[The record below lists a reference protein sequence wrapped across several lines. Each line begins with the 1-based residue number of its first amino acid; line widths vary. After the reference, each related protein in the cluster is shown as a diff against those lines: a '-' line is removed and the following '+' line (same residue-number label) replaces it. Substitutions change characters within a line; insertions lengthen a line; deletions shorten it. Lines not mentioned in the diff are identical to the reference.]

1 MISFKRIS
9 FAILALL
16 LFAISANAQTL
27 TRAQEGLRTKN
38 VQLLAITD
46 ATIVPEPGKVLN
58 NATIIIRNGRIEAVG
73 TNVSIPAGAD
83 VRNGAGLWIYPAFVE
98 AYSDAG
104 IPKPSRGGN
113 RGEGGEAQQ
122 QSSRGAKYWNEAI
135 KPEQN
140 AADVISIDEKTAGDF
155 KKAGFAAIH
164 VNSMDGIMRGNSAL
178 VLAKPGSAQEIL
190 LKNNVA
196 QWFSFKKGS
205 ARNDYPSSLM
215 GVIALI
221 RQALSDADWYGKS
234 HAAFGKNSSQEMP
247 ELNLSLQALS
257 DVLKNNSPII
267 FETGDDPYSITR
279 AANIVK
285 DASLKNVFYK
295 GSGYEYQRL
304 ANVAALKPTLILPV
318 NFPQTPDVGSPDRA
332 IDISLAELMHWDAA
346 PSNPYLLDSAG
357 VQFAFTTNGLKD
369 KSELFK
375 NIRKAIE
382 RGLDPADALAALTT
396 IPAIIC
402 HSENLVGTLSNGK
415 LANMVVTNGELFK
428 SETAIQSVFVVGE
441 EEVFQ
446 KSPLADVRGKW
457 TVTPETLLPK
467 ISINIEGKATSPSA
481 GIAIDSAEMNSLK
494 KPNVERS
501 PELKPNDIGR
511 EEEAQADDSLQ
522 ISKPFSQSQNPQS
535 GFKTST
541 NLSLSGSLVNFT
553 VKGDTLGFPGVIR
566 FTGTMDSTIAR
577 GKFYMP
583 NGGEYRWTAVRDSAF
598 KEKTE
603 KKTEKVLKTENLNLV
618 YPFGPFGMAEAPK
631 QRSVLFKNAT
641 VWTSAQAGVLK
652 ETDVVINNGKI
663 AAIGR
668 NLGNAP
674 VDTII
679 DATGKHITPGIID
692 EHSHIAITGGVN
704 EGSHA
709 NTAEVRIGDVLD
721 PDDVNIY
728 RQLSGG
734 VTASHLLHGSA
745 NPVGGQLQFIK
756 LRWGA
761 DADGL
766 KFQNVDPTIKF
777 ALGENVKQ
785 SNWGDDNVTR
795 YPQTRMGVEEIM
807 RDGFRAALEYEKA
820 FKNYNLLSDS
830 GKQNATPPRKDYQL
844 ETMLEIIRGKRL
856 IHCHSYVQSE
866 ILMLMR
872 VAEEFGFKVKTFTHI
887 LEGYKVASEMAKH
900 GVSASTFADWW
911 AYKFEV
917 YDAIPQNAGIMHETG
932 VLVSI
937 NSDDAEMARRLNQ
950 EAAKS
955 VKYSNVP
962 EEDALKM
969 VTINAARQMNVQD
982 RTGSLE
988 LGKDA
993 DVVVW
998 SGHPLSN
1005 MSRVE
1010 QTYVD
1015 GRLYFSIAQDRK
1027 LRERDAKLR
1036 AELEQKALNGISA
1049 GETPARGPQR
1059 MMKKLEHCNDKED
1072 GAFGIE
1078 HE

>member
-1 MISFKRIS
+1 MLSFKRIS
-9 FAILALL
+9 LAILALL
-16 LFAISANAQTL
+16 FSVNIADSQTL

-38 VQLLAITD
+38 VQLLAITN
-46 ATIVPEPGKVLN
+46 ATIIPEPGKILN

-73 TNVSIPAGAD
+73 AGIEIPKGAD
-83 VRNGAGLWIYPAFVE
+83 VRDGKGLWIYPAFVE

-104 IPKPSRGGN
+104 MPKPKRGG
-113 RGEGGEAQQ
+113 GDEGQAQP
-122 QSSRGAKYWNEAI
+122 SNSRGAKYWNEAI
-135 KPEQN
+135 KPEQS
-140 AADVISIDEKTAGDF
+140 AADIISIDEKTADDF

-164 VNSMDGIMRGNSAL
+164 VNSMDGVMRGASAL
-178 VLAKPGSAQEIL
+178 VLAKTGSTQEIL
-190 LKNNVA
+190 LKNNVS

-205 ARNDYPSSLM
+205 SRTEYPESLM

-221 RQALSDADWYGKS
+221 RQTLIDADWYSKS
-234 HAAFGKNSSQEMP
+234 HSAFDKNSSQIMP
-247 ELNLSLQALS
+247 EVNVSLQALT
-257 DVLKNNSPII
+257 DALKSNSPII
-267 FETGDDPYSITR
+267 FETQDDPYSITR
-279 AANIVK
+279 AANLVK
-285 DASLKNVFYK
+285 EFSLKNVFYK

-304 ANVAALKPTLILPV
+304 ANVAALKPTLILPL
-318 NFPQTPDVGSPDRA
+318 NFPATPDVGSPDRA
-332 IDISLAELMHWDAA
+332 MDISLAELMHWDAA
-346 PSNPYLLDSAG
+346 PSNPYLMDSAG
-357 VQFAFTTNGLKD
+357 VTFAFTASGLKD
-369 KSELFK
+369 KSDLFK

-382 RGLDPADALAALTT
+382 RGLEPETALAALTT

-402 HSENLVGTLSNGK
+402 HAENLVGTLSKGK
-415 LANMVVTNGELFK
+415 LANMIVTNGELFK
-428 SETAIQSVFVVGE
+428 SETVIQSMFLAGE
-441 EEVFQ
+441 EDIFQ
-446 KSPLADVRGKW
+446 KSALADVRGKW
-457 TVTPETLLPK
+457 TVTPERILPK
-467 ISINIEGKATSPSA
+467 LSINIDGKATSPSA
-481 GIAIDSAEMNSLK
+481 GIAIDSVTMNSFK
-494 KPNVERS
+494 KPNIERS

-511 EEEAQADDSLQ
+511 EEEAQQADSLK
-522 ISKPFSQSQNPQS
+522 ISNPVLKSTQLG
-535 GFKTST
+535 GFKSST
-541 NLSLSGSLVNFT
+541 NLSLNGSLVNFT
-553 VKGDTLGFPGVIR
+553 VKGDTLGLPGVIR
-566 FTGTMDSTIAR
+566 FTGTMDSTTGR
-577 GKFYMP
+577 GKFYLP
-583 NGGEYRWTAVRDSAF
+583 NGEEYAWTAVRDSAF
-598 KEKTE
+598 KEKDVA
-603 KKTEKVLKTENLNLV
+603 KKDEKVLKAVKPQLV
-618 YPFGPFGMAEAPK
+618 YPFGPYGLKEMPK
-631 QRSVLFKNAT
+631 ARTVLLKNAT
-641 VWTSAQAGVLK
+641 VWTSAAAGVLQ

-663 AAIGR
+663 AAIGK
-668 NLGNAP
+668 NLGNTPA
-674 VDTII
+674 DTVI

-734 VTASHLLHGSA
+734 VTSSHLLHGSA

-785 SNWGDDNVTR
+785 SNWGDQAVTR

-807 RDGFRAALEYEKA
+807 RDGFRAALEYEKS
-820 FKNYNLLSDS
+820 FKNYNSLSDS
-830 GKQNATPPRKDYQL
+830 GKQNSTPPRKDIQL
-844 ETMLEIIRGKRL
+844 ETMLEIIRGKRF

-872 VAEEFGFKVKTFTHI
+872 VAEDFGFKVKTFTHI

-900 GVSASTFADWW
+900 GAMASTFADWW

-932 VLVSI
+932 VVVSI

-950 EAAKS
+950 EAAKAA
-955 VKYSNVP
+955 KYSAVP

-988 LGKDA
+988 VGKDA
-993 DVVVW
+993 DIVVW

-1005 MSRVE
+1005 FSKVE
-1010 QTYVD
+1010 ETFVD
-1015 GRLYFSIAQDRK
+1015 GKLYFSIDQDRK
-1027 LRERDAKLR
+1027 IRERDVKLR
-1036 AELEQKALNGISA
+1036 AELEQKALAGIS
-1049 GETPARGPQR
+1049 GGDTPSRGPQR

-1072 GAFGIE
+1072 GAFGAE

>member
-1 MISFKRIS
+1 MNSFKRIS
-9 FAILALL
+9 FAILTAC
-16 LFAISANAQTL
+16 FVATVVQAQTL

-38 VQLLAITD
+38 VQLLAITG
-46 ATIVPEPGKVLN
+46 ATIIPEPGKILN
-58 NATIIIRNGRIEAVG
+58 NATIIIRNGRIDAVG
-73 TNVSIPAGAD
+73 TNISIPAGAD
-83 VRNGAGLWIYPAFVE
+83 IRNGNGLWIYPAFVE
-98 AYSDAG
+98 VYSDAG
-104 IPKPSRGGN
+104 IPKQVRSGN
-113 RGEGGEAQQ
+113 RGEEGQNQQ
-122 QSSRGAKYWNEAI
+122 ANSRGARHWNESI
-135 KPEQN
+135 RPEQN
-140 AADVISIDEKTAGDF
+140 AADMISLDEKTADDF
-155 KKAGFAAIH
+155 KKLGFAVIH

-178 VLAKPGSAQEIL
+178 VLAKSGSAQEIL
-190 LKNNVA
+190 LKNNVS
-196 QWFSFKKGS
+196 QWFSFKKGPYGG
-205 ARNDYPSSLM
+205 YPESLM

-221 RQALSDADWYGKS
+221 RQTLLDAQWYGTSHAAFKKNSAQEMPEVNVSLAALSDA
-234 HAAFGKNSSQEMP
+234 
-247 ELNLSLQALS
+247 
-257 DVLKNNSPII
+257 LKNNSPVI
-267 FETGDDPYSITR
+267 FEAEGDVYAIDR
-279 AANIVK
+279 AAKIANE
-285 DASLKNVFYK
+285 ASLKNIFYK

-304 ANVAALKPTLILPV
+304 SNIAVLKPTLILPL
-318 NFPQTPDVGSPDRA
+318 NFPQTPDVGSPERA
-332 IDISLAELMHWDAA
+332 LDISLAELMHWDAA

-357 VQFAFTTNGLKD
+357 VQFAFTTSGLKD
-369 KSELFK
+369 KGELFK

-382 RGLDPADALAALTT
+382 RGLGPDDALAALTT
-396 IPAIIC
+396 VPAIIC
-402 HSENLVGTLSNGK
+402 HAENLVGTLTKGK
-415 LANMVVTNGELFK
+415 FANMILANGDIFK
-428 SETAIQSVFVVGE
+428 SETAIQSVFVAGE
-441 EEVFQ
+441 ETEYQ
-446 KSPLADVRGKW
+446 KSPLADIRGRW
-457 TVTPETLLPK
+457 TVTPERFLPK
-467 ISINIEGKATSPSA
+467 MSINIGGKGTAPS
-481 GIAIDSAEMNSLK
+481 GTIAIDSATMASFQ

-501 PELKPNDIGR
+501 PELKPRSIGR
-511 EEEAQADDSLQ
+511 DEEAQTEDSLR
-522 ISKPFSQSQNPQS
+522 ISKPFSQSAFPQS
-535 GFKTST
+535 GFNTPA
-541 NLSLSGSLVNFT
+541 NLALSGSRLNFT

-566 FTGTMDSTIAR
+566 FSGMIDSNAAR
-577 GKFYMP
+577 GTFFMP
-583 NGGEYRWTAVRDSAF
+583 NGDTYTWTAIRDSAF
-598 KEKTE
+598 KEPAP
-603 KKTEKVLKTENLNLV
+603 KKPDENTTVRNTPKII
-618 YPFGPFGMAEAPK
+618 YPFGPYGLEKAPE
-631 QRSVLFKNAT
+631 QRRVLLKNAT
-641 VWTSAQAGVLK
+641 VWTSAQAGILA
-652 ETDVVINNGKI
+652 ETDVVISDGKI
-663 AAIGR
+663 TAIGR

-674 VDTII
+674 VDTVI
-679 DATGKHITPGIID
+679 DATGKHVTPGIID
-692 EHSHIAITGGVN
+692 EHSHIAIIGGVN

-728 RQLSGG
+728 RQLTGG

-785 SNWGDDNVTR
+785 SNWGDRNVTR

-820 FKNYNLLSDS
+820 FKNYSSLSDS
-830 GKQNATPPRKDYQL
+830 AKQSSAPPRRDIQL

-917 YDAIPQNAGIMHETG
+917 YDAIPQNAGIMHDEG

-955 VKYSNVP
+955 VKYSDMR

-969 VTINAARQMNVQD
+969 ITINAARQMNVQD

-988 LGKDA
+988 IGKDA
-993 DVVVW
+993 DIVVW

-1005 MSRVE
+1005 LSRVE
-1010 QTYVD
+1010 HTFVD
-1015 GRLYFSIAQDRK
+1015 GRHYFSIEQDRK

-1036 AELEQKALNGISA
+1036 AALEQKALGAIA
-1049 GETPARGPQR
+1049 GGETPSRGPQR
-1059 MMKKLEHCNDKED
+1059 MMKRLEHCNDKEAE
-1072 GAFGIE
+1072 AFGIE